1 MCNYWKLPDA
11 PGNFASAEFMRF
23 QYAYNLKVYARIA
36 LSGAFVCVQV
46 LFLLLFLAY
55 RHDGSPYG
63 GSSWVVQVAYQIF
76 LWILAFLYQRDA
88 DDLDKYNRDSGV
100 CSFLQS
106 WAIVAAGLASVGMT
120 IMAVVD
126 VAAHPG

>member
-1 MCNYWKLPDA
+1 MPDEPA
-11 PGNFASAEFMRF
+11 DINSPEWERHQSAF
-23 QYAYNLKVYARIA
+23 NLRVIARIA
-36 LSGAFVCVQV
+36 LSAAFVCVQV

-76 LWILAFLYQRDA
+76 LWLLAFLYQRDA
-88 DDLDKYNRDSGV
+88 DDREKYGTPPGV
-100 CSFLQS
+100 CTFMQS
-106 WAIVAAGLASVGMT
+106 WAIFAAGLASVGMT

-126 VAAHPG
+126 VATHPG